1 MKVLT
6 VMVLTKVRCA
16 SPLSEAI
23 PFCKTD
29 DEGVDDHDIDEGPID
44 EGPLREVELRGG
56 FLAVSFPHPQQ

>member
-1 MKVLT
+1 MKVLI

-29 DEGVDDHDIDEGPID
+29 DEGVDDHDIDEGP
-44 EGPLREVELRGG
+44 LREVELRGG

>member
-1 MKVLT
+1 MMKVLT

-29 DEGVDDHDIDEGPID
+29 DEGVDDHDIDEGP
-44 EGPLREVELRGG
+44 LREVELCGG